1 MPDILTT
8 ITDAEAK
15 VVETVRSW
23 QEPVAGYVRRGVAFA
38 DAKLPDVDITYPK
51 NLPSPSKVVDTQVD
65 FLKSLLDAQRDLAK
79 AVVTQVG
86 RVTGQRQP
94 SEGSPAAK

>member
-15 VVETVRSW
+15 VVDTVRSW
-23 QEPVAGYVRRGVAFA
+23 QEPVAGYVRRGVEFA
-38 DAKLPDVDITYPK
+38 DAKLPDLDLTYPK
-51 NLPSPSKVVDTQVD
+51 NLPSPGKVVDTQVD

-86 RVTGQRQP
+86 RLTGQGQSP
-94 SEGSPAAK
+94 DASPAAQ